1 MTLTIYHFHPT
12 TGEYLG
18 NSLADLDPLQPGEY
32 LIPHGATPEA
42 PPTTG
47 EHEAAVRQDDAWT
60 VQPDWRD
67 VPLYRTAD
75 GSLVS
80 PVTLDQT
87 PSDLDATPLPRP
99 TAAHVWQNDAWLLD
113 PTRRAALLVSAKAA
127 HCQAIDA
134 AADAARLAVAGDA
147 LRVVEY
153 ERAEN
158 EAQAYRDAS
167 YAGTVPPAVA
177 SWADAKSWTARQA
190 ADDILAEA
198 ARWNAALYAIRDRRL
213 KGKESVRSAVDE
225 AAAQAQA
232 EAVIA
237 ALQSDIATAASTTH

>member
-1 MTLTIYHFHPT
+1 M
-12 TGEYLG
+12 
-18 NSLADLDPLQPGEY
+18 QPGEY
-32 LIPHGATPEA
+32 LIPHGATPDA
-42 PPTTG
+42 PPTAG
-47 EHEAAVRQDDAWT
+47 EHEVAVRQDDAW
-60 VQPDWRD
+60 VIQPDWRD
-67 VPLYRTAD
+67 VPLYHPVD
-75 GSLVS
+75 GSPVS
-80 PVTLDQT
+80 PVAIGQMPD
-87 PSDLDATPLPRP
+87 DLTATPLPRP
-99 TAAHVWQNDAWLLD
+99 TAAHVWQNDAWALD
-113 PTRRAALLVSAKAA
+113 PTLQAALLVSAKAA

-153 ERAEN
+153 ERAEG
-158 EAQAYRDAS
+158 EAQAYRDGGYS
-167 YAGTVPPAVA
+167 GTVPPAVA

-237 ALQSDIATAASTTH
+237 ALQGDIATAASTTH